1 VPLTAVGGRLPAVLN
16 KNGPDRLLARGML
29 GGNVEKLFHGLWLVT
44 TELVHKGSVAAPE
57 AAPSSLKVSSRVV
70 CREGIRLCTIPI
82 NMALESPSWGERLRW
97 LR

>member
-1 VPLTAVGGRLPAVLN
+1 VPLTTVGGRLPTVLN
-16 KNGPDRLLARGML
+16 KNGPDRFLARGML

-44 TELVHKGSVAAPE
+44 TELVHKGSV